1 MWVTRIDKSL
11 YTSAEHLHLSDYI
24 HMVPHP
30 LAVWDSMKLSKLP
43 LTAPDQAQQ
52 ASYLGIHTQ

>member
-52 ASYLGIHTQ
+52 AS